1 MMGTVTTFT
10 TVITATMNIQSTSL
24 ESITMSQEKIKLEFG
39 LKSQPRFTFSLL
51 VFRILYTDIP
61 LKKNSHVLMQ
71 NACTAF
77 VTSLGA
83 VTVRLLNILVYA
95 SWHA

>member
-1 MMGTVTTFT
+1 MMGTVTTST

-24 ESITMSQEKIKLEFG
+24 ESITMSQENFQLEVG
-39 LKSQPRFTFSLL
+39 LESLRRFTFSLL
-51 VFRILYTDIP
+51 VFRILHTDIP
-61 LKKNSHVLMQ
+61 PKKNRNVLMQ

-77 VTSLGA
+77 VISLGA
-83 VTVRLLNILVYA
+83 VTVSVLNILVYA